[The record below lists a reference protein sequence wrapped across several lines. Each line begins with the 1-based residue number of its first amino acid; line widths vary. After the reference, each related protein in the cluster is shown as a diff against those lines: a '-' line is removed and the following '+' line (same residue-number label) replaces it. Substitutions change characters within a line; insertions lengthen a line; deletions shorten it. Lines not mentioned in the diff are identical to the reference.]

1 LKEKNF
7 MFIVGENTYSGL
19 KGQTILQ
26 ALMNNAIDIPHVCYH
41 PNLGPIETCDTCL
54 VNIDGKILRS
64 CSTNLEDGMIIDVS
78 SAKIREAQVEAT
90 QRLLHDH
97 DMYCTVCENNN
108 GDCALHNTVHNL
120 GIDVQKYPFE
130 PKPYQVDDTNP
141 FYVYDPNQCIL
152 CGRCVEA
159 CQDVQ
164 VNETLHIDWNRERP
178 RVVWDNDVAINDSS
192 CVSCGHCVTVCPVN
206 ALMEKG
212 MLGKAGF
219 LTGLGRDT
227 KEKMIE
233 IVKSVEPEIGM
244 KPVMAISNIE
254 SKLRESRIRKTKTV
268 CTYCGVGCSFE
279 IWTIGREILKVQ
291 PKPESPANGI
301 STCIKGKFGWDFVN
315 SSERIT
321 SPLIRENG
329 KFRKAKWD
337 EALDIVSK
345 RMKQIRDTYGGDSIQ
360 FIASSK
366 GTNEEAYLM
375 QKLARQ
381 IFGTNNV
388 DNSSRFCQ
396 APATTGLWRTVGYG
410 GDAGSINDIYEAD
423 LVIAV
428 GTNTAESHPV
438 LATRVKR
445 AHKIRGQKLVVADLR
460 EHEMSRRAD
469 IFLHPR
475 NGTDIVWINAITR
488 YIIEN
493 GWENDQFIRSR
504 VNGFEEFKHSLSP
517 FTLEYAESITG
528 IPREQMIRV
537 AELIHQ
543 SKRVVILW
551 AMGVTQHQ
559 AGSDT
564 STAISNL
571 LLVTGN
577 YGRMGTGAYPLRG
590 HNNVQGASD
599 FGAMSAFL
607 PGYQKVSDK
616 AVRERFEKAWNCKM
630 PENQGFD
637 NNTCLEGIRDS
648 KIRAMYVVGEELA
661 ETGSDSGFIRD
672 QLEKLEFLV
681 VQDMFLSET
690 AKFADVIL
698 PSSASLEKDGTFVNT
713 ERRIQRIYKVFDPLT
728 GSRADWQII
737 QDIANRLG
745 AGWKYTH
752 PSEIMDEVA
761 SLTPLFS
768 GVRYDRLEGFKSLQ
782 WPVAPDGKDSPLL
795 YEDRFNFPDGKAV
808 LYPVQYSPPL
818 AEDEDFD
825 LHLNNGRLLEHFHEG
840 NETYRS
846 PGIRAKVPE
855 TFVEVSPDLAQ
866 ERALATGD
874 LVRITSR
881 NGSIRVKVLVTDR
894 VSGKELYMPMNSSGE
909 SAINRLTGRIMDPTA
924 HTPAYKELPVKIE
937 KISRIKGDSPL
948 PRNNPRNARPVPQ
961 IGVNVEEK
969 WKRSDYKELI
979 TGDLN
984 GEND

>member
-1 LKEKNF
+1 
-7 MFIVGENTYSGL
+7 MNTDKITFRVDGKIL
-19 KGQTILQ
+19 EGVTGQTILQ
-26 ALMNNAIDIPHVCYH
+26 ALLGNGLDIPHVCYH
-41 PNLGPIETCDTCL
+41 PSLGPIQSCDTCMVS
-54 VNIDGKILRS
+54 VNGKIVRS
-64 CSTNLEDGMIIDVS
+64 CSTTLEDGVTVELSGEKAAESRM
-78 SAKIREAQVEAT
+78 EAT
-90 QRLLHDH
+90 QRLLHNH
-97 DMYCTVCENNN
+97 DMYCTVCDNNN
-108 GDCALHNTVHNL
+108 GDCALHNTVHDL
-120 GIDVQKYPFE
+120 GIDIQKYPFE
-130 PKPYQVDDTNP
+130 PKNYPVDDTNP

-164 VNETLHIDWNRERP
+164 VNETLHIDWTRERP

-206 ALMEKG
+206 ALMEKTMIG
-212 MLGKAGF
+212 RAGF
-219 LTGLGRDT
+219 LTGIKKDT
-227 KEKMIE
+227 KQKMID

-254 SKLRESRIRKTKTV
+254 AKMRESRIKKTKTV

-279 IWTIGREILKVQ
+279 MWTRGREILKVQ

-315 SSERIT
+315 SVERLT

-329 KFRKAKWD
+329 RFRRATWD
-337 EALDIVSK
+337 EALELVSYK
-345 RMKQIRDTYGGDSIQ
+345 MTEVKTRYGGDSIQ

-366 GTNEEAYLM
+366 GTNEEAFLM

-381 IFGTNNV
+381 VFGTNNI

-445 AHKIRGQKLVVADLR
+445 AHKLRGQKLIVADLR

-469 IFLHPR
+469 IFIHPKP
-475 NGTDIVWINAITR
+475 GTDLVWISAVTK
-488 YIIEN
+488 YIIDK
-493 GWENDQFIRSR
+493 GWEDRNFIKNR
-504 VNGFEEFKHSLSP
+504 VNNFDEFKESIDH
-517 FTLEYAESITG
+517 FTIDFAQEITG
-528 IPREQMIRV
+528 ISGEQIV
-537 AELIHQ
+537 KIAEYIHE
-543 SKRVVILW
+543 SKKTVVLW

-577 YGRMGTGAYPLRG
+577 YGRPGTGAYPLRG

-599 FGAMSAFL
+599 FGAMSAYF
-607 PGYQKVSDK
+607 PGYQKVSDR
-616 AVRERFEKAWNCKM
+616 AIREKFEKSWNCQI
-630 PENQGFD
+630 PEKPGFD

-648 KIRAMYVVGEELA
+648 SIRAMYVVGEELA

-681 VQDMFLSET
+681 VQDMFMSET
-690 AKFADVIL
+690 AKFADVVL

-713 ERRIQRIYKVFDPLT
+713 ERRIQRIYKVFDPME
-728 GSRADWQII
+728 GSRPDWEII
-737 QDIANRLG
+737 QDIANRLD
-745 AGWKYTH
+745 AGWNYSH
-752 PSEIMDEVA
+752 PSEIMDEA
-761 SLTPLFS
+761 SSLTPMFS
-768 GVRYDRLEGFKSLQ
+768 GVRYDRLEGFESLQ
-782 WPVAPDGKDSPLL
+782 WPVFPDGRDSPLL
-795 YEDRFNFPDGKAV
+795 YQDRFNFPDGKAV
-808 LYPVQYSPPL
+808 LYPVKYSPPL
-818 AEDEDFD
+818 SGDDEFD

-840 NETYRS
+840 NETYKS
-846 PGIRAKVPE
+846 PGIRSKVPD
-855 TFVEVSPDLAQ
+855 TFVEVSPALAQ
-866 ERALATGD
+866 ERGLSTGD
-874 LVRITSR
+874 TVRISSKQG
-881 NGSIRVKVLVTDR
+881 NVRVKVLVTDR
-894 VSGKELYMPMNSSGE
+894 VSGRELYMPMNSTGD
-909 SAINRLTGRIMDPTA
+909 SAVNQLTGRIMDPTA
-924 HTPAYKELPVKIE
+924 HTPAYKELPVKME
-937 KISRIKGDSPL
+937 KISRIHGDSPL
-948 PRNNPRNARPVPQ
+948 PKNNPRNAKPVPQ
-961 IGVNVEEK
+961 IGIRIEEK
-969 WKRSDYKELI
+969 WKRSDYEELA
-979 TGDLN
+979 TG
-984 GEND
+984 